1 MKTLS
6 EIKIG
11 KTFKVGN
18 TEFIKLDEHDG
29 EAVAITKDCICRSN
43 YGANNDFSKSE
54 ILEMLKSDFLVKIE
68 NEIGAENVKDF
79 ELDLISFDGLDTYGK
94 ITTKVGLITLDM
106 YRKYVRIFDKDKLN
120 CWWWLATADSTPEHA
135 NDRWLLCVSPDGGIG
150 NGIYYGNY
158 IGVRPFLHFVSSIS
172 VS

>member
-11 KTFKVGN
+11 KTFKVGD
-18 TEFIKLDEHDG
+18 TEFIKLDELDG
-29 EAVAITKDCICRSN
+29 KAIVITKDCICRSN
-43 YGANNDFSKSE
+43 YGANNDFSKSK
-54 ILEMLKSDFLVKIE
+54 ILEMLKSEFLMKIE
-68 NEIGAENVKDF
+68 NKIGAENVKEF

-94 ITTKVGLITLDM
+94 ITTKVGLITFDM
-106 YRKYVRIFDKDKLN
+106 YRKYVRIFDKDKLD

-135 NDRWLLCVSPDGGIG
+135 NDRWLLCVSPGGSIDDYSYC
-150 NGIYYGNY
+150 NYYY
-158 IGVRPFLHFVSSIS
+158 GVRPFLHFVSSIS